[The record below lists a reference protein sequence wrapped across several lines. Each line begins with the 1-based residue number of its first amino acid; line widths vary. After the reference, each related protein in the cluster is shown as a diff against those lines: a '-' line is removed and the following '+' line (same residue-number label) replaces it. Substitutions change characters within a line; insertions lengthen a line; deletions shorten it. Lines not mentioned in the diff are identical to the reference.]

1 MSSPAKSLS
10 PSASVPSPAKPT
22 TQKSE
27 KAKSV
32 NKIGLAFWMD
42 RVLEECERA
51 SVDFAPDP
59 VHDLRVALR
68 RCRSMADG
76 IMAID
81 PDPTWKQMKKSG
93 KALFS
98 RLGDLRDTQVMEE
111 WMHRLDSPGDPVT
124 SKLLQFLAIREAQF
138 KQESAQA
145 LEDFDRKQWRR
156 WSKTLPRRASRLRL
170 GSDIFKHLALERWIE
185 AHDLHRRA
193 LRNRSQVAFHS
204 LRIGIKRFRYIVENF
219 LPQQHGAWSDDLKE
233 LQDLLG
239 EVHDLDVV
247 WSTALQVNAFP
258 DAAAH
263 SRWHAR
269 IIQERTSRIDKYKDE
284 VTGKDSLWQVWRAEL
299 PQGKQIQAAAL
310 HRLRLWA
317 SVLDPD
323 FKHSDRVT
331 RLALQL
337 YDGLPIKRSP
347 TEANRRNSNHGD
359 STHPDSSHPVQSHI
373 DQRAI
378 LQVAALL
385 HDVGRSKREKK
396 SHKATYQLINRLKPP
411 AGWSAESLHMAAVV
425 SRYHQ
430 GALPHA
436 GQASLRGLTSEQ
448 RQTVLRLAGIL
459 RLADAFDSNREGRIQ
474 RLHVAPQN
482 GFLAVAAQGYS
493 PRDRVA
499 ERIAGA
505 RHLVELVYKR
515 PVMVRPL
522 VVKTAKG
529 PRR

>member
-1 MSSPAKSLS
+1 
-10 PSASVPSPAKPT
+10 
-22 TQKSE
+22 
-27 KAKSV
+27 
-32 NKIGLAFWMD
+32 
-42 RVLEECERA
+42 
-51 SVDFAPDP
+51 
-59 VHDLRVALR
+59 
-68 RCRSMADG
+68 
-76 IMAID
+76 
-81 PDPTWKQMKKSG
+81 
-93 KALFS
+93 
-98 RLGDLRDTQVMEE
+98 
-111 WMHRLDSPGDPVT
+111 
-124 SKLLQFLAIREAQF
+124 
-138 KQESAQA
+138 
-145 LEDFDRKQWRR
+145 
-156 WSKTLPRRASRLRL
+156 
-170 GSDIFKHLALERWIE
+170 
-185 AHDLHRRA
+185 LHRRA

-219 LPQQHGAWSDDLKE
+219 LPQQHAAWSDDLKE

-258 DAAAH
+258 DAASR
-263 SRWHAR
+263 SRWHAH
-269 IIQERTSRIDKYKDE
+269 IIQERTTRIDKYKDKM
-284 VTGKDSLWQVWRAEL
+284 TGKHSLWQIWRVAL
-299 PQGKQIQAAAL
+299 PQGKQIETAAL

-323 FKHSDRVT
+323 FPHSDRVT

-337 YDGLPIKRSP
+337 YDGLAIKPDASE
-347 TEANRRNSNHGD
+347 TNHLHSNHAGARQLNSSRQGD
-359 STHPDSSHPVQSHI
+359 ALR

-396 SHKATYQLINRLKPP
+396 SHKATYRLINRLKPP

-459 RLADAFDSNREGRIQ
+459 RLADAFDSSRDGRIQ
-474 RLHVAPQN
+474 RLHVAPHN
-482 GFLAVAAQGYS
+482 GFLLVAAQGYS
-493 PRDRVA
+493 PRDRMA
-499 ERIAGA
+499 ERVAGA
-505 RHLVELVYKR
+505 RHLLEVVYRR
-515 PVMVRPL
+515 PLMVKPL

-529 PRR
+529 LRN